1 MDINAELV
9 RNGYAWVYRRYAKDK
24 TLYKL
29 ETEAR
34 ENQLGLWAL
43 PEEQKIAPWEWR
55 QGKRNIIEHE
65 ATSFKCGSKKYCKEM
80 ANCEEAIFYLK
91 TCNLSRLDR
100 DKDGIP
106 CESLCR

>member
-1 MDINAELV
+1 MSM
-9 RNGYAWVYRRYAKDK
+9 NGHAWVYRRYAKDK
-24 TLYKL
+24 TLYDL

-55 QGKRNIIEHE
+55 QGKRNIIEQDD
-65 ATSFKCGSKKYCKEM
+65 TSFKCGSKKYCREM
-80 ANCEEAIFYLK
+80 ANCDEAMFYLM
-91 TCNLSRLDR
+91 TCNLSRLDG